1 MEGKRLKRRRV
12 ASCAGLLGLITVV
25 GGCASSV
32 VPPTV
37 TVLQGRLVGAGLLD
51 QQLQMVLC
59 ISNPNDREIALSHVG
74 FQFQLED
81 DVLAKGK
88 SEAPLLL
95 PPHGSIPVPFA
106 VDTTLRNLGSPL
118 ETIVTRG
125 SVDYVVSES
134 VVLRDFSLIGIPYSI
149 RGHVT
154 PAAVAGDLLEMQAS
168 APAPSAC
175 SGQVVPSASAALQNR
190 PTAGAQDGFI
200 LDRVVAI
207 RRRISRN

>member
-1 MEGKRLKRRRV
+1 MIAVLD
-12 ASCAGLLGLITVV
+12 
-25 GGCASSV
+25 GCASTV

-51 QQLQMVLC
+51 QQLQIMLC

-74 FQFQLED
+74 FQIQLED
-81 DVLAKGK
+81 DVLARGR
-88 SEAPLLL
+88 SETPLLL

-118 ETIVTRG
+118 EAIVTRG
-125 SVDYVVSES
+125 AVDYVVSGS

-154 PAAVAGDLLEMQAS
+154 AAMVAGDLLEMQAS

-175 SGQVVPSASAALQNR
+175 S
-190 PTAGAQDGFI
+190 AG
-200 LDRVVAI
+200 VSSNEV
-207 RRRISRN
+207 